1 MIPEVDTAL
10 RSLIEREATDG
21 TEVEVMFEAPTKD
34 WASRRNVPT
43 IDVYLYDIREDLR
56 RRERG
61 LINEYDGGDRVT
73 TRHLPPR
80 HFKLSYLVT
89 AWTQRPEDE
98 HRLLSALL
106 SCFLRHDAIPPE
118 FITGPLA
125 EIGLPVPVTVALPPP
140 EDRSFADVWS
150 ALGGELKPSLDVV
163 VSAPTDTGQQYAA
176 GPPVTSPGRISL
188 GGLGQWPPREA
199 RRARDRAATWRDG
212 DGANR
217 GGDAVDG
224 RESRGQASRRSG
236 SSGTAGERSAEQRAA
251 AVVTAGG
258 ASMVR
263 GMSWRELAGGGPA
276 AAVRDAAA
284 EPAATSAAGDDE
296 TAPAERPAKK
306 PAARRRRPPGI
317 SQR

>member
-1 MIPEVDTAL
+1 MIPEVDNAL
-10 RSLIEREATDG
+10 RALIEREATDG
-21 TEVEVMFEAPTKD
+21 AEVEVMFEAPTKD

-61 LINEYDGGDRVT
+61 LINSYDGDRVT

-118 FITGPLA
+118 FIGGPLA
-125 EIGLPVPVTVALPPP
+125 EMGLPVPVTVALPPP

-163 VSAPTDTGQQYAA
+163 VSAPTDTGQQYSA

-188 GGLGQWPPREA
+188 GGIGAWPPREDRHGRA
-199 RRARDRAATWRDG
+199 GADADPEGDGPVDGGTGGDGSMPGRSRRAAGMSGPEGERAG
-212 DGANR
+212 DG
-217 GGDAVDG
+217 
-224 RESRGQASRRSG
+224 S
-236 SSGTAGERSAEQRAA
+236 AA
-251 AVVTAGG
+251 ALAAGG
-258 ASMVR
+258 GVTLAR
-263 GMSWRELAGGGPA
+263 GMTWRELAGAKSVVTTQESPA
-276 AAVRDAAA
+276 AVVDSDPDA
-284 EPAATSAAGDDE
+284 PAAT
-296 TAPAERPAKK
+296 TQPPTKK